1 MSRAPRA
8 EKTMAPRD
16 RHQVSLMHVFRSAHA
31 QRDSRKDK
39 VEKVDGDRTMTE
51 RSKERRTG
59 TDEETLRKHLAY
71 DMGSLMNT
79 VNLDAT
85 VSLADVPYVARSV
98 VNYGFDDLSHLSDSD
113 IDTVEVTKLIKRTL
127 MTYEPRLIPDTIE
140 VKVSDD
146 QDESNQRITFDITA
160 EMVASPADIPLSFVA
175 EIDQGAGKIQMT
187 RLKVQT

>member
-85 VSLADVPYVARSV
+85 VSLADAPYVARSV

>member
-39 VEKVDGDRTMTE
+39 VEKIDGDRAMTE
-51 RSKERRTG
+51 RSRERRIG

-79 VNLDAT
+79 VNLDAS
-85 VSLADVPYVARSV
+85 VSLKDVPYVAKSV
-98 VNYGFDDLSHLSDSD
+98 VNFGFDDLSHLSDSD
-113 IDTVEVTKLIKRTL
+113 IDTTEVTKLIKRTL

-140 VKVSDD
+140 VRISDD

-187 RLKVQT
+187 RLMVQT